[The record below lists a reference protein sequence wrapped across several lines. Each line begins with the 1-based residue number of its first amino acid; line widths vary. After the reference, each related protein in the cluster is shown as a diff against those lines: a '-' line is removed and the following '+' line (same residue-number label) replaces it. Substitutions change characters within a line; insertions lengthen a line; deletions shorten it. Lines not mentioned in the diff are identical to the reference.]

1 MTRKPRIHFPGAL
14 YHVIARGN
22 RRQKIFVEDEDRE
35 TYLHL
40 LREYKRRYGFKLYA
54 YVLMPDHLHLLI
66 EIQDVPLAR
75 LMQGIQFRYS
85 RGFNVKHGKYGH
97 LFQGRYQAI
106 VCQKGA
112 YLLPLSAYIHLNPV
126 RAGLV
131 EDPGECL
138 WSSYRDYVNSEIQ
151 DSMVDA
157 GIVMQRLA
165 GARVPDRKAYAG
177 FVREQARK
185 DAGAEYYE
193 VKDQSFL
200 GSDAFV
206 DKVKKSLNKH
216 DVPVYDLSL
225 ADIVRMAS
233 RVLEIPPELFY
244 SVSRNRKG
252 AWGRSVAGFMA
263 RKLAGYQVK
272 VVAEH
277 FSRDP
282 TVISQGISRVEQRL
296 RDEEAVLRDIVTLEK
311 ALMHRQ

>member
-1 MTRKPRIHFPGAL
+1 MKFLNKYVFIGLVAA
-14 YHVIARGN
+14 IAQSGIAWG
-22 RRQKIFVEDEDRE
+22 QGGTLEEVVVTAQYRE
-35 TYLHL
+35 QS
-40 LREYKRRYGFKLYA
+40 
-54 YVLMPDHLHLLI
+54 
-66 EIQDVPLAR
+66 IQDVPLAR

-138 WSSYRDYVNSEIQ
+138 WSSYRNYVNSEIQ

-165 GARVPDRKAYAG
+165 GARAPDRKGYAD
-177 FVREQARK
+177 FVQEQARK
-185 DAGAEYYE
+185 DAGAEYYQ

-225 ADIVRMAS
+225 ADIVSMAS
-233 RVLEIPPELFY
+233 RVLGIPPELFY
-244 SVSRNRKG
+244 SISRNRKG

-282 TVISQGISRVEQRL
+282 AVISQGISRVEQRL
-296 RDEEAVLRDIVTLEK
+296 RDEEAVLHDIATLER
-311 ALMHRQ
+311 ALMHRR